1 MSDQYRDEL
10 LPAPEQP
17 RLPAGVDKP
26 GAEAESPTLPLPP
39 PRDRADLDVLL
50 RAIAAVSHDERH
62 LIIETIDGFASDERA
77 SAAAVLLEAL
87 FDLPTSDASRT
98 GLILSVLGQLAE
110 PSSIDALERFVWLTD
125 EELFAPHG
133 DTGGERPRGDTA
145 DSSYFASGMLQSR
158 AAEMLV
164 WVGREDAWERAA
176 RILAE
181 HPSVAVR
188 LAVVDALAF
197 AGDDDP
203 TVLDR
208 IRQLTSDEDRW
219 AVGMPRRH
227 AGVDAGEFL
236 RHLERFQAEVGDEV
250 PTPLHTHRRHR
261 TDEKGD

>member
-1 MSDQYRDEL
+1 MSDQSHGEVSR
-10 LPAPEQP
+10 PPE
-17 RLPAGVDKP
+17 RRSLPAGVDKP
-26 GAEAESPTLPLPP
+26 GGEVESPTLPLPP
-39 PRDRADLDVLL
+39 PRDRAELEALL
-50 RAIAAVSHDERH
+50 RGIAAISHDERQ
-62 LIIETIDGFASDERA
+62 LIMETIDAFPGDTRA
-77 SAAAVLLEAL
+77 SVAQLLHEAL

-125 EELFAPHG
+125 EELFAPHA
-133 DTGGERPRGDTA
+133 DAGGERPRGDTA

-188 LAVVDALAF
+188 LAVIDALAF

-227 AGVDAGEFL
+227 AGVDAEEFL

-250 PTPLHTHRRHR
+250 PTPLHTHRRHE
-261 TDEKGD
+261 TDETGE